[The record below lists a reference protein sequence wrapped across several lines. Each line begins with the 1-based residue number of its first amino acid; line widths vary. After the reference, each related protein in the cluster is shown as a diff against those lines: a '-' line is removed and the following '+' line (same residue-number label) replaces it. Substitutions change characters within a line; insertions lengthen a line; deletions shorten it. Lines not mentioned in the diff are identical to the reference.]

1 VTIFVSA
8 FGYRGANLLKRP
20 IVTMNE
26 YNGIWV
32 FAEARDGILHEV
44 NLELLGK
51 ARELADQTDTHVTAV
66 LLGHHVKPLAQILI
80 NYGADSVLVA
90 DDPRLD
96 TYRLLPYSLVIE
108 SLIRECQ
115 PRIFLMGATAMGVE
129 LAPRLA
135 AKVRTGLSAHC
146 VDLKLDSKGQLLYVV
161 PGWGGGVLA
170 TITCPD
176 HQPQMATVMPG
187 IMKAR
192 APAQR
197 KGQIREIEVHLP
209 DKELGPEVLEI
220 KREEPEELPLEK
232 AEVVVAGGWGVGSQ
246 EDWRMIEELA
256 SVLGGAVGATRP
268 PVDEGW
274 AKEGQMIGQSGKTVR
289 PTLYVGVGISGLMHH
304 VVGMDQSG
312 HIISINTDPNAD
324 IFDTSDVIVVE
335 DFRKVVPRLIKE
347 IQFRLR
353 G

>member
-1 VTIFVSA
+1 MSIH
-8 FGYRGANLLKRP
+8 
-20 IVTMNE
+20 E
-26 YNGIWV
+26 HNGIWV
-32 FAEARDGILHEV
+32 FAEERDGNFHEV

-51 ARELADQTDTHVTAV
+51 ARELADQTDAHVTAV
-66 LLGHHVKPLAQILI
+66 LLGHHVKHLAQILI

-90 DDPRLD
+90 NDPRLD
-96 TYRLLPYSLVIE
+96 TYRLLPYSLVLE
-108 SLIRECQ
+108 SLIREYQ
-115 PRIFLMGATAMGVE
+115 PRVLLMGATAMGIE
-129 LAPRLA
+129 LAPRVA
-135 AKVRTGLSAHC
+135 AKVGTGLSAHC
-146 VDLKLDSKGQLLYVV
+146 IDLKLDSKGKLLQVV

-197 KGQIREIEVHLP
+197 KGQITEIEVQLP
-209 DKELGPEVLEI
+209 NKDLGPEVLETR
-220 KREEPEELPLEK
+220 REEPEELPLEK
-232 AEVVVAGGWGVGSQ
+232 AEVVVAGGWGIGSQ

-256 SVLGGAVGATRP
+256 SILGGAVGATRP

-289 PTLYVGVGISGLMHH
+289 PTLYLGVGISGLMHH

-335 DFRKVVPRLIKE
+335 DFRKIVPKLIKE
-347 IQFRLR
+347 IQCRLK